1 MPKFTTPAV
10 NEEILK
16 KMGLKSRYNF
26 LNTNLQQ
33 VLTDDEF
40 AFLQKV
46 QKFCLKFEKDNNVT
60 HGMDED
66 VYAWIPKFGEQG
78 LVSRG
83 HKYEMIGMD
92 YGKDWGMAKDMMR
105 ALAVDM
111 FDPQF
116 NMAMGASVLAINP
129 IEAHHENV
137 DIRLQALKDLV
148 TGKHPGCILITEPD
162 RGSDATHMLTHCVEN
177 PDGSFTINGTKIF
190 NTNAPKSKWAVCYAT
205 AEVNNWEKMGQFL
218 IDTASQG
225 WNCVRVGIPWVSKI
239 WIGREELKD
248 LNVPKECVLGGI
260 GKGREHL
267 FEGLVPE
274 RLGIAV
280 ICIAQAWNALAHA
293 VIYANM
299 RKQFEDVILKFQGVG
314 HLIAEYWAQVTN
326 MTLAA
331 LCLTREYD
339 KKFEKFQGK
348 IPAGV
353 NQVMVASASQMK
365 FQAAALAERTCYEMA
380 NLMGGAGVCDNTM
393 MHDLLGIS
401 RIQEIVGGTRQIQ
414 QYVLSMALR
423 QMFKML

>member
-1 MPKFTTPAV
+1 LPKFTTPAV